1 MQQKIIIS
9 FPVSTDKC
17 RALAMKTAVS
27 TKGVK
32 SVDIVEEKNHLV
44 VNGEGIDSY
53 ILMKR
58 LKKKFRS
65 AEILTIEEVKS
76 KDKDKDKD
84 KDNEEVKS
92 KDKDKDKDKKK
103 KDDKDDEKNKVICS
117 FCGKAYPCYCRPYP
131 PYPVYQPVYDTYS
144 QSCSIV

>member
-1 MQQKIIIS
+1 MKKKIIIS
-9 FPVSTDKC
+9 LPVSTDKC
-17 RALAMKTAVS
+17 RALAMKIAVS

-58 LKKKFRS
+58 LNKKFRC

-76 KDKDKDKD
+76 KDKD
-84 KDNEEVKS
+84 
-92 KDKDKDKDKKK
+92 DKDKDKEKKK
-103 KDDKDDEKNKVICS
+103 KDDKDDKDDEKKKEKCKICPI
-117 FCGKAYPCYCRPYP
+117 CCKPYPCYCRPYP

-144 QSCSIV
+144 QGCSIV

>member
-58 LKKKFRS
+58 LKKKFR
-65 AEILTIEEVKS
+65 
-76 KDKDKDKD
+76 
-84 KDNEEVKS
+84 
-92 KDKDKDKDKKK
+92 
-103 KDDKDDEKNKVICS
+103 
-117 FCGKAYPCYCRPYP
+117 PYP